1 MRLDVELKN
10 EASANMKK
18 SEWVNS
24 RSCSVFFDGAEEEFF
39 EAFESDIAFIVRPS
53 CLLVSHAEPVERER
67 VANRCEFKMLNYT
80 EG

>member
-1 MRLDVELKN
+1 
-10 EASANMKK
+10 MKK

-24 RSCSVFFDGAEEEFF
+24 RSSSVFFDGAEEEFF
-39 EAFESDIAFIVRPS
+39 EAFESDIAFIVVTPS

-67 VANRCEFKMLNYT
+67 VANRCKFEMLNYT